1 MLIRYHG
8 HSEFLIEGAG
18 GLRILTD
25 PYDPRIPFPQ
35 KEVQADVVTISH
47 EHLDHCYTDK
57 LLGEPMLVRGPGSHA
72 PREGLSIL
80 GIDSYH
86 DDAQGQKRGHNTIFI
101 IQLEGLRIAHLGDLG
116 APPEAAGM
124 EALRGADILM
134 VPVGGTYTL
143 DALEA
148 AALVRQLQPRIVIPM
163 HYKRGEQG
171 LQNIGAADGF
181 LAAMAPLQ
189 ASEQPLL
196 RVVQE
201 DISEAPPL
209 VLLTPQA

>member
-25 PYDPRIPFPQ
+25 PFDPRIPFPQ
-35 KEVQADVVTISH
+35 KRVKVDIVTISH

-57 LLGEPMLVRGPGSHA
+57 LLGEPRQVRGPGAHEPA
-72 PREGLSIL
+72 EGLRIL
-80 GIDSYH
+80 GVDSFH
-86 DDAQGQKRGHNTIFI
+86 DDARGSKRGHNTIFI
-101 IQLEGLRIAHLGDLG
+101 LSLEGLRLAHLGDLG
-116 APPEAAGM
+116 APPDEAGM
-124 EALRGADILM
+124 AALRGLDLLL

-143 DALEA
+143 DANEA
-148 AALVRQLQPRIVIPM
+148 AKLIKELQPRVVIPM

-171 LQNIGAADGF
+171 LQNIGAADAF

-189 ASEQPLL
+189 ASEQPML
-196 RVVQE
+196 RITRE
-201 DISEAPPL
+201 DIGEVPPL
-209 VLLTPQA
+209 VLLTPET